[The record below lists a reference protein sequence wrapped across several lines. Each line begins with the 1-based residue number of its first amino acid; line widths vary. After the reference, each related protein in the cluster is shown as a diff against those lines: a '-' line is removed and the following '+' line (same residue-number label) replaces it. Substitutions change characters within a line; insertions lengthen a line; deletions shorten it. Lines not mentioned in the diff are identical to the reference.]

1 MCTCQN
7 VELISAID
15 GILTFLVYA
24 FMFDNVNRFHHE
36 ETMVSY
42 AWFMVGEMGRKVTPE
57 L

>member
-7 VELISAID
+7 GELIVAID

-24 FMFDNVNRFHHE
+24 FMFDIVNRLNHE

-42 AWFMVGEMGRKVTPE
+42 AWFMVGEMGRKVAPE
-57 L
+57 F